1 MITLATLM
9 HIPSFNNTL
18 SWAIGCLA
26 CLSLSNPVYSQSSI
40 DNSQITLQPV
50 QVKVYFLQQP
60 LMSVTSSTQIIAA
73 NVLSQ
78 QGTSTLTSALNTVP
92 GIRMEERSPGSYR
105 LAMRGSLIRSPFGIR
120 NTKIYIDEFPLTDAG
135 GNTYLNLLD
144 PYSIASLTVV
154 KGPDGSL
161 FGANSGGVVQI
172 DPKGFGAV
180 QDNLDILLTGG
191 SFGLFQE
198 QLSLQQKLSEKYQFS
213 FDQSFLRSDGYRE
226 HTALH
231 RKTFQTAHQWQYSPK
246 NQLRL
251 FALYTD
257 LDYQTP
263 GGLTEAQFADNPK
276 MSRPAAGPNPGAKE
290 QQAAIY
296 NKTAIVGLT
305 HNAQIKENL
314 SHTVSLFGSNTDF
327 ENPFI
332 TNYEFRDEKN
342 LGARTYLS
350 WHKDKAAISWQMQ
363 VGTEAYWGWNERKNH
378 DNDGGT
384 PGATQDEDQLDNFQ
398 LNVFYRTMARLWDR
412 WTIEASLGYNKNT
425 VRYVED
431 FPVVADPRGTI
442 DFAGIWMPR
451 IASSYAFSDNL
462 TWRASIAR
470 GYSTP
475 TLEEIRP
482 SDRIINT
489 DLQAETG
496 VNIETGFRYAFSA
509 QRLLVDLTAYRYNME
524 NGIVRR
530 VNELGE
536 DYYVN
541 AGEMKQRGI
550 EMSLWANIIAPK
562 SNGALR
568 ALSVQSAAAYQ
579 HYRFGDYRIAGK
591 DHSGKKVTAVPDWT
605 WSNALQIRLWK
616 RYDLNIQHYFMS
628 DIPLDD
634 GNTVFAAKY
643 HLLQAKLNVALPQIK
658 KTTFHVFA
666 GGDNLLDER
675 YSLGNDINA
684 FGGRYFNPAAGRNFF
699 AGLRMGIK

>member
-1 MITLATLM
+1 M
-9 HIPSFNNTL
+9 HIPFLNNTL
-18 SWAIGCLA
+18 SLALGCVAGLL
-26 CLSLSNPVYSQSSI
+26 LSHPLYSQSSA
-40 DNSQITLQPV
+40 DSAQINLQPV

-60 LMSVTSSTQIIAA
+60 LMSVTSSTHIISDH
-73 NVLSQ
+73 VLQ
-78 QGTSTLTSALNTVP
+78 QQSTGTLTSALNTVP

-144 PYSIASLTVV
+144 PYGIASLTVI

-161 FGANSGGVVQI
+161 FGANSGGIIQI

-180 QDNLDILLTGG
+180 QDNLDVLLTGG

-198 QLSLQQKLSEKYQFS
+198 QLSFQQKISDKYQFS
-213 FDQSFLRSDGYRE
+213 FDQSFLRSDGYRDQ
-226 HTALH
+226 TALH

-263 GGLTEAQFADNPK
+263 GGLTQAQFDENSK

-296 NKTAIVGLT
+296 NKTAIVGIT
-305 HNAQIKENL
+305 HTAQIKENL

-332 TNYEFRDEKN
+332 TNYEFRNEKN
-342 LGARTYLS
+342 LGTRTYFS
-350 WHKDKAAISWQMQ
+350 WHKDGIDVAWQMQ
-363 VGTEAYWGWNERKNH
+363 VGTEAYWGWNERKNY
-378 DNDGGT
+378 DNEKGT
-384 PGATQDEDQLDNFQ
+384 PGATQDEDRLDNFQ
-398 LNVFYRTMARLWDR
+398 LNVFYRAMARLWDR
-412 WTIEASLGYNKNT
+412 WTIEGSIGYNKNT
-425 VRYVED
+425 IHYVED
-431 FPVVADPRGTI
+431 FPVVADPKGTI

-451 IASSYAFSDNL
+451 IATSYAFSDNF
-462 TWRASIAR
+462 TWRASVAK

-496 VNIETGFRYAFSA
+496 VNIETGFRYALAA
-509 QRLLVDLTAYRYNME
+509 QKLLIDLTAYRYNMQ

-541 AGEMKQRGI
+541 AGGMKQKGVEI
-550 EMSLWANIIAPK
+550 SVWANVLTPRTT
-562 SNGALR
+562 GVLR

-579 HYRFGDYRIAGK
+579 HYRFGEYQVDDKDY
-591 DHSGKKVTAVPDWT
+591 SGNKMTAVPEWT
-605 WSNALQIRLWK
+605 WSNALQVRLWQ
-616 RYDLNIQHYFMS
+616 RYALNIQHYFMS
-628 DIPLDD
+628 DLPLDD

-658 KTTFHVFA
+658 RMTLHVFA

-684 FGGRYFNPAAGRNFF
+684 FGGRYFNPAAGRNFY
-699 AGLRMGIK
+699 AGVRVGIK